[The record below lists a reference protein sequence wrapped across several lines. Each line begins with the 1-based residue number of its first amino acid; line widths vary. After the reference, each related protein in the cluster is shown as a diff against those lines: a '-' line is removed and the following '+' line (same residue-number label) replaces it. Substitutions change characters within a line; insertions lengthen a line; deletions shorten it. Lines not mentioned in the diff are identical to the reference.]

1 MPRYSTAGITLG
13 RGTVSGTYVTIA
25 NVSSIS
31 ISGAAKEQIEAT
43 ALNDTAKQF
52 VDSLPGFGQVQFS
65 VYWDPADAGHQS
77 LAADFAATNTPR
89 FWQITHPS
97 SGTIGNMS
105 FTGPVVG
112 FSKTAGPNAVD
123 VHEFTIQISGAL
135 DISTT

>member
-13 RGTVSGTYVTIA
+13 RGTVSGTYVTIN

-43 ALNDTAKQF
+43 ALNDTARVY

-65 VYWDPADAGHQS
+65 VYWDPADVGHQA
-77 LAADFAATNTPR
+77 LAADFGATNTSR

-97 SGTIGNMS
+97 SGTVGNMT
-105 FTGPVVG
+105 FAGPVVG
-112 FSKTAGPNAVD
+112 FAKTAGPNAVD
-123 VHEFTIQISGAL
+123 VHEFTIQISG
-135 DISTT
+135 DITIATS